1 MTEGGRMSETMCT
14 GQQQCSC
21 QNLND
26 DEVRKR
32 QVMGYGSLL
41 FAFALVGLSKLHESS
56 EWLAVGSAFAFFLGY
71 LNLGQ
76 ARTRTCVVLAFAE
89 KDKTGAQTQPV
100 SDRAT
105 SRRLK
110 KRSAKIIL
118 GSAALA
124 IVTAALC
131 WKV

>member
-1 MTEGGRMSETMCT
+1 MSETMGTAQVHC
-14 GQQQCSC
+14 GC

-41 FAFALVGLSKLHESS
+41 FAFALVAMSKLSESS
-56 EWLAVGSAFAFFLGY
+56 QWLAAGSAFAFFLGY

-76 ARTRTCVVLAFAE
+76 ARTRTCVMLAFAE

-100 SDRAT
+100 LDRAT

-110 KRSAKIIL
+110 KRSLKIIL
-118 GSAALA
+118 GSAVLA
-124 IVTAALC
+124 IFTATLC